1 MKRLA
6 AGTLLVLGTVG
17 GARAFAFRRRRGSR
31 LRLDV
36 YYDDGAMLSVPPTAP
51 EATAALARAT
61 EALRAAEAA

>member
-6 AGTLLVLGTVG
+6 AGALLALGMLG
-17 GARAFAFRRRRGSR
+17 GARAALGRRREQ

-36 YYDDGAMLSVPPTAP
+36 YYDDGAMLSLPPTTP

>member
-1 MKRLA
+1 VRRLA
-6 AGTLLVLGTVG
+6 VGALLAVGTLG
-17 GARAFAFRRRRGSR
+17 GARALGRRRAQR

-36 YYDDGAMLSVPPTAP
+36 YYEDGAMLSLPPTTP

>member
-1 MKRLA
+1 VKRLA
-6 AGTLLVLGTVG
+6 AGTLLALGAVG
-17 GARAFAFRRRRGSR
+17 SARLLKGRRAGR

-36 YYDDGAMLSVPPTAP
+36 YYEDGAMLSLPPTTP

>member
-1 MKRLA
+1 MRRLA
-6 AGTLLVLGTVG
+6 AGALLALGMLG
-17 GARAFAFRRRRGSR
+17 GARAAHRRRRAQQ

-36 YYDDGAMLSVPPTAP
+36 YYDDGAMLSLPPTTP

>member
-1 MKRLA
+1 VKRLVA
-6 AGTLLVLGTVG
+6 GALLALGTLG
-17 GARAFAFRRRRGSR
+17 GARAALRRRRAQQ

-36 YYDDGAMLSVPPTAP
+36 YYEDGAMLSLPPTTP